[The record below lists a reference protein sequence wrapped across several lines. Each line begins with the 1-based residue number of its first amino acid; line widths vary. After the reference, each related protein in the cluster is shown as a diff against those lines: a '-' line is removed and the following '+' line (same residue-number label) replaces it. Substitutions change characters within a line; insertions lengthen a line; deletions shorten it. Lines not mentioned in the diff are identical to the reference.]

1 MSSGVNFPSHFELLN
16 AINCELSCDQKTLL
30 DAPFTEKEIVE
41 AVFSMEGLKALGPDG
56 LTAAFYRRHWRI
68 VGNSVREV
76 VLSVLNSSVMPKELN
91 QTFFALIPKS
101 KASQTIN
108 DIDQLV
114 FVMSCTRL

>member
-1 MSSGVNFPSHFELLN
+1 
-16 AINCELSCDQKTLL
+16 
-30 DAPFTEKEIVE
+30 
-41 AVFSMEGLKALGPDG
+41 MEGLKALGPDG
-56 LTAAFYRRHWRI
+56 LIAAFYRRLWRI

-76 VLSVLNSSVMPKELN
+76 VLSVLNSSVIPKELN